1 MKNYDETIN
10 SVFDR
15 INEYE
20 VERKRKR
27 KVITRTVTSLCCLCL
42 VALLGI
48 GVWQSGLFTT
58 PPPTIL
64 DGDNSSLQG
73 TDKTD
78 ETNSNNNESVGITP
92 DAPVIWGVA
101 NGESQDMGFSTW
113 NGKTI
118 TMSLYDVLSD
128 EKNKN
133 SLIAIGVAFE
143 LDDKFVYN
151 GKSIAEYNAEADN
164 EHLYYNKLGELLK
177 TGDSLKYG
185 EALYKTG
192 IPTGE
197 KWAKQL
203 YDETVERIGKDVL
216 AKYIVDGEFLREK
229 LESDMDEY
237 DLEHRP
243 CRVAYEVA
251 CEAYYQSAID
261 AAIEQLENQN
271 INYERRN
278 CTALV
283 IYVTADELFSLKIDN
298 VLFYGLALKD
308 GEGMD
313 MLETLVDDVV
323 ISE

>member
-10 SVFDR
+10 SVFER

-20 VERKRKR
+20 VEKKRKR
-27 KVITRTVTSLCCLCL
+27 KVITRTGTSLCCFCL

-48 GVWQSGLFTT
+48 GVWQCGLFKT

-64 DGDNSSLQG
+64 DGDNSMLQG

-78 ETNSNNNESVGITP
+78 EANSNINESAGITP
-92 DAPVIWGVA
+92 DAPVIWGIA
-101 NGESQDMGFSTW
+101 NSESQDMGLSTW

-118 TMSLYDVLSD
+118 TVSLYDVLSD
-128 EKNKN
+128 KNNKN

-177 TGDSLKYG
+177 TGDTLKYG

-192 IPTGE
+192 TPTGE

-216 AKYIVDGEFLREK
+216 AKYIVDGEFLKEK
-229 LESDMDEY
+229 LESDIDEY
-237 DLEHRP
+237 DLERRSY
-243 CRVAYEVA
+243 RVAYEVA
-251 CEAYYQSAID
+251 CEAYYQFVID

-271 INYERRN
+271 IYCERRN
-278 CTALV
+278 GTDLV
-283 IYVTADELFSLKIDN
+283 IYATADELFSLKIDN
-298 VLFYGLALKD
+298 VLFYGLALRES
-308 GEGMD
+308 EGMD
-313 MLETLVDDVV
+313 MSETSVDDA
-323 ISE
+323 IIE